1 MCVVEHIDREYRS
14 RLVCVSMLSQVRFT
28 YTGQPALTKKFSCND
43 IACDHHGRILL
54 ADILNHAVHLLRED
68 GHFLQYVL
76 TEQSPLK
83 LPMALGLH
91 GGTLWVGCQEGVVRV
106 YKYSDEKR

>member
-1 MCVVEHIDREYRS
+1 MSSKLRY
-14 RLVCVSMLSQVRFT
+14 T
-28 YTGQPALTKKFSCND
+28 YTGQPALKEKFVCND

-54 ADILNHAVHLLRED
+54 IDVFNHAVHLLRED

-83 LPMALGLH
+83 WPQSLGLH

-106 YKYSDEKR
+106 YKYSDEKC

>member
-1 MCVVEHIDREYRS
+1 
-14 RLVCVSMLSQVRFT
+14 MLSQVRYT
-28 YTGQPALTKKFSCND
+28 YTGQAALMKRFICND
-43 IACDHHGRILL
+43 MACDHHGRILL
-54 ADILNHAVHLLRED
+54 VDILNHAVHLLRED

-83 LPMALGLH
+83 WPQSLGLH

-106 YKYSDEKR
+106 YKYSDEKC